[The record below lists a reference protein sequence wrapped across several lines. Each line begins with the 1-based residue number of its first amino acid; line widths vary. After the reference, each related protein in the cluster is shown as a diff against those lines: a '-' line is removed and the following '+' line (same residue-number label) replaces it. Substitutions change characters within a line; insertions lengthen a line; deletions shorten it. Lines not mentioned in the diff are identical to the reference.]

1 MANFQNLDGTVETAF
16 KINGP
21 SGPQIKENS
30 GAFQLRNSA
39 DSANVDLSAK
49 DAFLDSATFDTA
61 VIFKE
66 STNNLTV
73 NADDQ
78 TGGART
84 ATFPDLA
91 SSDQVTLNNQVQTL
105 QNKTLVT
112 PTIANA
118 GSIIDSNANQ
128 YIIFNSVG
136 SAVNEITLSN
146 NSTGNAPS
154 ITASGGDANVGLS
167 LIAKGSGGTINVGN
181 SDNASPGRITLLD
194 NDNSAFVQLESPSA
208 VSTSYKLQFPTAI
221 GTSNQVLQINS
232 ISGGDTAVLGF
243 VNAGSTAGAQ
253 QTYRQT
259 RNGSA
264 GNGTVTSTFN
274 VPANTIVQQVVVQTI
289 SNLNAGAT
297 LTVGITGQASALMGT
312 GDSDLTQQGI
322 YSKFVDF
329 DVGGSATNFT
339 FTVGGTPSSGSFA
352 VTIIFTELPV
362 T

>member
-1 MANFQNLDGTVETAF
+1 MANFQNLDGTVESSF

-21 SGPQIKENS
+21 AGPQIKENA
-30 GAFQLRNSA
+30 GAFQLRDSA
-39 DSANVDLSAK
+39 DSANADISAK
-49 DAFLDSATFDTA
+49 DGFLNSATFDTSI
-61 VIFKE
+61 VFKE

-91 SSDQVTLNNQVQTL
+91 SSDQVTLNNQAQTL
-105 QNKTLVT
+105 QNKTLTT

-118 GSIIDSNANQ
+118 GSIIDTNANQ

-136 SAVNEITLSN
+136 SAVNEVTLSN

-154 ITASGGDANVGLS
+154 ITASGGDPNVGLS
-167 LIAKGSGGTINVGN
+167 LIAKGSGGSINIGN
-181 SDNASPGRITLLD
+181 TDNASPGRVTLLD
-194 NDNSAFVQLESPSA
+194 NDNSAFVQLESPGTVA
-208 VSTSYKLQFPTAI
+208 TSYKLQFPTAI
-221 GTSNQVLQINS
+221 GTSNQVLQISS

-243 VNAGSTAGAQ
+243 VNQGNTAGAQ

-264 GNGTVTSTFN
+264 GNGTITSTFN
-274 VPANTIVQQVVVQTI
+274 VPANTIVQQVVIQTI
-289 SNLNAGAT
+289 TNLNAGAT
-297 LTVGITGQASALMGT
+297 VTVGITGQASALMGT
-312 GDSDLTQQGI
+312 TDSDLTTQGI

-329 DVGGSATNFT
+329 DVGNSQTNFT
-339 FTVGGTPSSGSFA
+339 FTVGGTPSSGEFA
-352 VTIIFTELPV
+352 VTIIFTENPV